1 MSTLNRDYDDVLRRA
16 LHVAAESIEPSA
28 DGLERIRAR
37 LGTPPALSFASALAW
52 YSEMATRLVAWA
64 APIIRA
70 ALEAFWSIIDRFR
83 PAAAEPGRGGPHFG
97 WLRPMAAMG
106 TAIFVVAAGA
116 FAIMT
121 LPQAISSS
129 GSASFLPWVHPTG
142 PVTGAGNP
150 GLNGGNASKLTNPG
164 PTGPGGFGYAP
175 STAPPAS
182 RCSALG
188 SSRTGSAT
196 PTPSMPD
203 SSSPSA
209 PASSGPTS
217 ASPSVT
223 PSDTPTAPVSSAPPT
238 SISSTPDPG
247 SVSTPSPSS
256 SAGVVGGVTSGT
268 ATPEPESA
276 IMLPTS
282 STSTVPKSPCPS
294 SSPKK
299 KKQKTAAPLA
309 AGGLAAQRVTVSG
322 VKE

>member
-1 MSTLNRDYDDVLRRA
+1 MNTLNRDYDDVLRRA

-37 LGTPPALSFASALAW
+37 LGTPPALSFASVVAW
-52 YSEMATRLVAWA
+52 YSEVATRIVEWA
-64 APIIRA
+64 APILRT

-83 PAAAEPGRGGPHFG
+83 PAAAEPGQNGPHFG

-129 GSASFLPWVHPTG
+129 GRVSFLPWVHPTS

-164 PTGPGGFGYAP
+164 ASGPGGFGYAP

-196 PTPSMPD
+196 PTPNVSD
-203 SSSPSA
+203 SASPSA
-209 PASSGPTS
+209 PASSAPTS
-217 ASPSVT
+217 PSPSVT
-223 PSDTPTAPVSSAPPT
+223 PSSTPTSPVSSAPPT

-247 SVSTPSPSS
+247 SVSTPGPSS
-256 SAGVVGGVTSGT
+256 SAGVAGGVTSGT
-268 ATPEPESA
+268 VTPQPESA
-276 IMLPTS
+276 IMLPSS
-282 STSTVPKSPCPS
+282 STSTAPKSPCPS

-299 KKQKTAAPLA
+299 KKQKTDAPLA